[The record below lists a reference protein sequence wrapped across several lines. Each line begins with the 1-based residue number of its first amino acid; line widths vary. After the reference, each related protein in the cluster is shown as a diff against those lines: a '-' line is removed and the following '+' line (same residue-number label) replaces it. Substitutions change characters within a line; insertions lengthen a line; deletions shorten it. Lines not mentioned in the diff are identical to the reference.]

1 MNNQRISTS
10 QIKYYI
16 DTNKLRIATVIIVIV
31 NTKLLLLVLILFITS
46 IIYLMASRYCLLII
60 VYKL

>member
-16 DTNKLRIATVIIVIV
+16 DTNKLRVATM
-31 NTKLLLLVLILFITS
+31 LLLL
-46 IIYLMASRYCLLII
+46 
-60 VYKL
+60 